1 MSTRA
6 SRGESLPR
14 EPRVVSSRND
24 STSNN
29 RLSLRLGGAPI
40 GVASLASI
48 TSGILI
54 IVVVESLGGNRT
66 AVKPALSIVILLFAP
81 AMLGAIY
88 SVFFEKSKLYG
99 CFDLA
104 LSGAVLRM
112 LPFTW
117 YWLGMY
123 VPFAC
128 AFTAF
133 CAIVC
138 FLQHRRKR

>member
-6 SRGESLPR
+6 SRGESLPQR
-14 EPRVVSSRND
+14 TESGVITQRFN
-24 STSNN
+24 SNN

-40 GVASLASI
+40 GAATLASI

-54 IVVVESLGGNRT
+54 IVVVESRGGNRT
-66 AVKPALSIVILLFAP
+66 AVNRALSIVILLFAP

-104 LSGAVLRM
+104 LSAAVLRM
-112 LPFTW
+112 LPFPW

-138 FLQHRRKR
+138 FLQHRRKC

>member
-6 SRGESLPR
+6 NRGESLPQGS
-14 EPRVVSSRND
+14 ENGFVVQRFNR
-24 STSNN
+24 NN
-29 RLSLRLGGAPI
+29 RFSLRPGGAPI
-40 GVASLASI
+40 GAATLASI
-48 TSGILI
+48 ASGILI
-54 IVVVESLGGNRT
+54 IMVVESLGGNRT
-66 AVKPALSIVILLFAP
+66 AVNRALSIVILLFAP

-99 CFDLA
+99 CFGLV

-117 YWLGMY
+117 YWLDMY

-138 FLQHRRKR
+138 FLQLRRKR